1 MRYSQTQNIRV
12 KNQIV
17 NGLFLLLQSKPFS
30 AVTISELVSVAN
42 VARASYYRNFNTKEE
57 ILDYYFQ
64 SLRLQRHLK
73 QDQDVPLD
81 SEHFDQGFEDAFKLF
96 LNEKQRMILLFNNGL
111 SSYIY
116 DWSLDQVIAVV
127 GSMPANSPE
136 RYRINFFAGSIFSV
150 LSEWLLSGTRESPR
164 EMSDMLSKYLIH
176 GVL

>member
-1 MRYSQTQNIRV
+1 MRYSKTENIRV

-17 NGLFLLLQSKPFS
+17 NGLFTLLQNTPFS
-30 AVTISELVSVAN
+30 AVTISELVKTAN
-42 VARASYYRNFNTKEE
+42 VARASYYRNFNNKEE

-64 SLRLQRHLK
+64 SLRLRRNLTK
-73 QDQDVPLD
+73 DQDISLD
-81 SEHFDQGFEDAFKLF
+81 YEHFNKGFEEAFKLF
-96 LNEKQRMILLFNNGL
+96 LNEKQRITLLFNNGL

-127 GSMPANSPE
+127 GNMPANSPE

-164 EMSDMLSKYLIH
+164 EMSDILSKYLMH